1 MKVILTQTVKSL
13 GKERDVVNVSDGYA
27 RNFLFPKGLAIE
39 ATPQNLASLKATK
52 EKEDRR
58 AEEELKEAQKIAEK
72 LDGKVVKILA
82 KAGEA
87 GKLFGS
93 VTSADVS
100 TEIER
105 QLKIKVD
112 KKKLTLSE
120 PIKALGQHNVTLKLH
135 PNVTATLVVHVDSR
149 GN

>member
-1 MKVILTQTVKSL
+1 MKIILTQTVKSL

-52 EKEDRR
+52 EKEDVRS
-58 AEEELKEAQKIAEK
+58 EEELKEAQKIAEK

-93 VTSADVS
+93 VTSAEVS
-100 TEIER
+100 SEIEK
-105 QLKIKVD
+105 QLKIRVD